1 MEYEPI
7 RIKEA
12 VASICPDI
20 QERVHKAPCCADER
34 ELWWELSACLLSSQ
48 VPWQLAAAAADALDR
63 SQLLVERPTQS
74 ALERHLY
81 QILSSPLELPGG
93 WRSYRFPTMRA
104 EQLARTHRRI
114 CAEAGSLSA
123 LIDGFTVAAD
133 ARQWL
138 VNQAPGIGP
147 KQASMFLRNIGKSY
161 DLAILDRHVLEYM
174 VLTGLRTLRDS
185 AVNSLARYGSVE
197 RVLRGHAADTRCSVG
212 IMDWA
217 IWIVMRVAKRDGA
230 TT

>member
-1 MEYEPI
+1 MDYEPI
-7 RIKEA
+7 RIKAA

-20 QERVHKAPCCADER
+20 QERVHKSPCCADER

-74 ALERHLY
+74 TLERHLY
-81 QILSSPLELPGG
+81 QILSGPLKLPSG
-93 WRSYRFPTMRA
+93 WRSYRFPAMRA
-104 EQLARTHRRI
+104 EQLARTHSRI
-114 CAEAGSLSA
+114 CGQAGSLSA
-123 LIDGFTVAAD
+123 LIDGFAVAAD

-138 VNQAPGIGP
+138 VSEAPGIGP

-174 VLTGLRTLRDS
+174 VLTGLRTLRDG
-185 AVNSLARYGSVE
+185 AVNSLARYGSAE
-197 RVLRGHAADTRCSVG
+197 RVLRGHAADTRCAVG

-230 TT
+230 MI